1 LVEHEFKNCPF
12 VDDKF
17 KRLMKEK
24 LGTTLPPTT
33 MSTPT
38 IHANVPMFQIQS
50 QSGLVIHPTP
60 VNQNLNW

>member
-1 LVEHEFKNCPF
+1 M
-12 VDDKF
+12 DDKF